1 MEHGELK
8 PRRWTVMVYMAAGD
22 SPDLDAVAVQDL
34 REMERGVNEHAHV
47 VAQINRAWPDAP
59 QRYLIEKTLSHAT
72 GRLVGGSEHVGVA
85 TSGRNNMGD
94 QLTLSDFLKW
104 AVPKYPAEHYMLVLW
119 GHAYGLGFGRDHG
132 DSLTLVELTRALRA
146 FENARDKM
154 ADRCR
159 SSKMPVDSGPIDILG
174 ANSCAMSY
182 LEAAFELHKHAKYLV
197 ASQITVPFAG
207 WPYDAILSSIDSTT
221 TPESLGLRI
230 VRNYTDALNLPLK
243 GHRVQMA
250 MLNLGQAEQ
259 LDEKIRR
266 LAKCL
271 RDAFIGSDRFDSVRK
286 GVIRDTFLR
295 TATGEVRP
303 LIDLINLCTL
313 LREDVCESE
322 KSDDISASKMTA
334 LAAER
339 TRKDDEAVNGALD
352 QLKEA
357 CRDLIDTLTDPSQTH
372 GNPLVVESRAHPN
385 LSGLNGVGIFA
396 PFVTDQHDLKRL
408 ELDDP
413 LETATNA
420 PSQER
425 LTNRQSYERLSLF
438 TQQDGDEVSWPT
450 LVYDDLNE
458 PVPEELLN
466 FVAGV
471 GVQQRSD
478 RADIIQI
485 ILAVESSF
493 NRLDRLLERAQSDVL
508 DKLRPSQ
515 NDMLAELSSSKSGA
529 HSHVEPAEY
538 LGEFRQLRLLPPL
551 SLKNAVMVLEL
562 RAKYTQLIKSAS
574 SPEIQ
579 TAPINLIRV
588 VVAWLRRLEEIVEQI
603 ETATHKGLTHS
614 RFGLGPAELPRGFA
628 VDEPPKSGEGPP
640 TDGLGAEPPKSGE
653 GLTSEDVANATPF
666 QQAEI
671 GTLQVRKLFERA
683 AVALRDVERSIAKL
697 ELQAREAL
705 TGERQLEELKQQSY
719 LDALVRDV
727 SPAFAALCESAS
739 NARRTIRGVVAH
751 PLYGL
756 GPSASAFAL
765 DQREEL
771 AFSAGFSQTRL
782 RLLVPRHHFDRSGR

>member
-1 MEHGELK
+1 MESDLK
-8 PRRWTVMVYMAAGD
+8 PPRTWTVMVYMAAGD
-22 SPDLDAVAVQDL
+22 SPELDAVAVQDL
-34 REMERGVNEHAHV
+34 REMERGVNDDTYV
-47 VAQINRAWPDAP
+47 VVQINRSWPDAP
-59 QRYLIEKTLSHAT
+59 QRYHIKKKIEGS
-72 GRLVGGSEHVGVA
+72 GRKVGESRHVGVDD
-85 TSGRNNMGD
+85 TGRNMGD
-94 QLTLSDFLKW
+94 QCTLSTFLKW
-104 AVPKYPAEHYMLVLW
+104 AVGRYPAQHYMLVLW

-132 DSLTLVELTRALRA
+132 DPLTLVELTGALEA
-146 FENARDKM
+146 FEEARTEM
-154 ADRCR
+154 AKAAKRNT
-159 SSKMPVDSGPIDILG
+159 SPLGPVDSGPLDILG

-182 LEAAFELHKHAKYLV
+182 LEAAFELRNHAKYLV

-207 WPYDAILSSIDSTT
+207 WPYDAILSSIDQSTT
-221 TPESLGLRI
+221 PGSLGLQI

-250 MLNLGQAEQ
+250 MLDLVQAEQ
-259 LDEKIRR
+259 LDDKIRT
-266 LAKCL
+266 LARAL
-271 RDAFIGSDRFDSVRK
+271 RNAFIGSDRFDSIRK

-295 TATGEVRP
+295 TATGDVRP
-303 LIDLINLCTL
+303 LIDLVNLCTL
-313 LREDVCESE
+313 LRDDVSVSE
-322 KSDDISASKMTA
+322 KSDDEGTARTPPAAKTTA
-334 LAAER
+334 LAA
-339 TRKDDEAVNGALD
+339 TKTQKNDKAVDGALGE
-352 QLKEA
+352 LKEA
-357 CRDLIDTLTDPSQTH
+357 CLDLMDALTDPEQKH
-372 GNPLVVESRAHPN
+372 GHPLVVESRAHSS

-396 PFVTDQHDLKRL
+396 PFVTDEHDLKRL
-408 ELDDP
+408 ELDDQ
-413 LETATNA
+413 LETTTNG
-420 PSQER
+420 QRHQR
-425 LTNRQSYERLSLF
+425 LTNRQSYERMSLF
-438 TQQDGDEVSWPT
+438 NPEHPDKQLIAEVSWPT

-508 DKLRPSQ
+508 AKVRI
-515 NDMLAELSSSKSGA
+515 SSTVKASPA
-529 HSHVEPAEY
+529 APAEY
-538 LGEFRQLRLLPPL
+538 LSEFRPLRLLPPL
-551 SLKNAVMVLEL
+551 SLKSAVAALEL
-562 RAKYTQLIKSAS
+562 RARYKQLMTTAAPEIVSAPLNLIK
-574 SPEIQ
+574 
-579 TAPINLIRV
+579 V

-603 ETATHKGLTHS
+603 ETATHKGLTHA

-640 TDGLGAEPPKSGE
+640 PDGLGGEPPKSGE
-653 GLTSEDVANATPF
+653 GLTSEEVANATPF

-697 ELQAREAL
+697 ELQAREVL
-705 TGERQLEELKQQSY
+705 TGERQLEELKPENY

-727 SPAFAALCESAS
+727 SPAFAALCESAI

-756 GPSASAFAL
+756 GPSASAFAI

-782 RLLVPRHHFDRSGR
+782 RLLIPRHR